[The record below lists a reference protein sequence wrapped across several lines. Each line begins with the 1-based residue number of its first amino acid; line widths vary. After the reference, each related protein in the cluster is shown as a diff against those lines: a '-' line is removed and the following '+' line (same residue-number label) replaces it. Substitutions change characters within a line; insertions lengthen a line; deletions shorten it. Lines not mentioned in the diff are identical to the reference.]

1 MEAARERPVFG
12 HAIVQGILAF
22 FITIFL
28 ASPYAWDLTA
38 RATTTIL
45 NIVGVRTS
53 YTTPLSPM
61 YVRLMDGT
69 LSGFNILLECSGL
82 ITVAL
87 FSFISTL
94 TIGLLKGS
102 LMKKMVWF
110 ILSVA
115 VGLFWNVNRLVVV
128 IIIAYRFGLS
138 TFSFTHYFLGPFI
151 DFVWVV
157 SMWALGM
164 SSIQRKEIAA

>member
-1 MEAARERPVFG
+1 
-12 HAIVQGILAF
+12 
-22 FITIFL
+22 
-28 ASPYAWDLTA
+28 
-38 RATTTIL
+38 
-45 NIVGVRTS
+45 
-53 YTTPLSPM
+53 M
-61 YVRLMDGT
+61 YVRLMNGT
-69 LSGFNILLECSGL
+69 LSCFNILLECSGL
-82 ITVAL
+82 ITVAI

-102 LMKKMVWF
+102 LLKKMVWF
-110 ILSVA
+110 ILSVT
-115 VGLFWNVNRLVVV
+115 VGLFWNINRLVVV

-164 SSIQRKEIAA
+164 SSMQRKEIAA

>member
-1 MEAARERPVFG
+1 M
-12 HAIVQGILAF
+12 
-22 FITIFL
+22 
-28 ASPYAWDLTA
+28 
-38 RATTTIL
+38 
-45 NIVGVRTS
+45 
-53 YTTPLSPM
+53 
-61 YVRLMDGT
+61 
-69 LSGFNILLECSGL
+69 
-82 ITVAL
+82 
-87 FSFISTL
+87 

-102 LMKKMVWF
+102 LLRKTVWF

-115 VGLFWNVNRLVVV
+115 VGLSWNINRLVVV